1 MTKRIFTYGA
11 LTAAAIALATPALA
25 QGIQIGKDGIRLV
38 PNEQTQER
46 DYRDRDHRGHDSRA
60 ERDEVSEREA
70 VRIARR
76 QGVRDVDSITKTRR
90 SYRIAGIDRRGDD
103 IRVDIDRRSG
113 EVLSVR

>member
-1 MTKRIFTYGA
+1 MTNRIFTYGA
-11 LTAAAIALATPALA
+11 LTAAAIALATPSFA

-46 DYRDRDHRGHDSRA
+46 DYRGRDHRDRDRV

-76 QGVRDVDSITKTRR
+76 EGVRDVDSITKTRR